1 MRIYLIRHSMTK
13 GNKEK
18 RYIGTTDESL
28 CLEGIQLLEERK
40 GMYPEVTY
48 VYVSPMKRCVQTA
61 EIIYPEMMKAGAYS
75 CNEKLRECDFGL
87 FENHNY
93 IELSGCPEYQA
104 WIDSGG
110 KLPFPEGESRE
121 AFIRRT
127 LEGFREVVRDAQAHD
142 RETIAVVAH
151 GGTIMSIME
160 RYAVKE
166 DGTPAGSYY
175 DYQIKNGEGYELRIS
190 ENDIYDD
197 CDRGGLCSG
206 SDLRGSKMA
215 VSSGEADRASDIGN
229 RKNYQKLP
237 ANKTGE
243 RIGGG
248 ILVLVVVTVSTGVPA
263 VILSVAYK
271 YFWQLGLALES
282 FWCYQILATKSL
294 KVESDRVYIALKDK
308 GLEAGRKAV
317 SMIVGR
323 DTQNLTEEG
332 VTKAAVETV
341 AENTS
346 DGVIAPLFYMLIG
359 GAVLGFT
366 YKAINTM
373 DSMVGYKNDKYQ
385 WFGTAAAKLDD
396 VVNFIPAR
404 VSAVLMILA
413 AYLTGMDG
421 KNAACI
427 FRRDRF
433 NHKSPNSAQTEAVM
447 AGALDVQ
454 LAGDAWYFGKL
465 HKKPTIGDPVREME
479 LLDIRRSHKLLY
491 GTAMLGLIL
500 GIILR
505 ILVL

>member
-1 MRIYLIRHSMTK
+1 MNLEFQRMT
-13 GNKEK
+13 
-18 RYIGTTDESL
+18 Y
-28 CLEGIQLLEERK
+28 
-40 GMYPEVTY
+40 M
-48 VYVSPMKRCVQTA
+48 
-61 EIIYPEMMKAGAYS
+61 
-75 CNEKLRECDFGL
+75 
-87 FENHNY
+87 
-93 IELSGCPEYQA
+93 
-104 WIDSGG
+104 
-110 KLPFPEGESRE
+110 
-121 AFIRRT
+121 
-127 LEGFREVVRDAQAHD
+127 
-142 RETIAVVAH
+142 TIAIVAGFVLDLIFGDPRWLYH
-151 GGTIMSIME
+151 PVRLIGHLISGTE
-160 RYAVKE
+160 R
-166 DGTPAGSYY
+166 
-175 DYQIKNGEGYELRIS
+175 IIRN
-190 ENDIYDD
+190 
-197 CDRGGLCSG
+197 C
-206 SDLRGSKMA
+206 
-215 VSSGEADRASDIGN
+215 
-229 RKNYQKLP
+229 LP

-465 HKKPTIGDPVREME
+465 VKKPTIGENLRPVEAA
-479 LLDIRRSHKLLY
+479 DIMRINRMMI
-491 GTAMLGLIL
+491 TASLIA
-500 GIILR
+500 
-505 ILVL
+505 LVLFLAVRCVLCILL

>member
-1 MRIYLIRHSMTK
+1 M
-13 GNKEK
+13 
-18 RYIGTTDESL
+18 
-28 CLEGIQLLEERK
+28 
-40 GMYPEVTY
+40 
-48 VYVSPMKRCVQTA
+48 
-61 EIIYPEMMKAGAYS
+61 
-75 CNEKLRECDFGL
+75 
-87 FENHNY
+87 
-93 IELSGCPEYQA
+93 
-104 WIDSGG
+104 
-110 KLPFPEGESRE
+110 
-121 AFIRRT
+121 
-127 LEGFREVVRDAQAHD
+127 
-142 RETIAVVAH
+142 
-151 GGTIMSIME
+151 
-160 RYAVKE
+160 
-166 DGTPAGSYY
+166 
-175 DYQIKNGEGYELRIS
+175 
-190 ENDIYDD
+190 
-197 CDRGGLCSG
+197 
-206 SDLRGSKMA
+206 
-215 VSSGEADRASDIGN
+215 
-229 RKNYQKLP
+229 
-237 ANKTGE
+237 
-243 RIGGG
+243 
-248 ILVLVVVTVSTGVPA
+248 LVVVTVSTGVPA

-282 FWCYQILATKSL
+282 FWCYQIFATKSL

-404 VSAVLMILA
+404 VSAVLMIA
-413 AYLTGMDG
+413 ASYLTGMDG
-421 KNAACI
+421 KNAARI

>member
-1 MRIYLIRHSMTK
+1 MNLLLQMFLPVMAGFVLDLIFGDPVWLYHPVRMIGHLIS
-13 GNKEK
+13 GVEK
-18 RYIGTTDESL
+18 IIRSL
-28 CLEGIQLLEERK
+28 F
-40 GMYPEVTY
+40 P
-48 VYVSPMKRCVQTA
+48 
-61 EIIYPEMMKAGAYS
+61 
-75 CNEKLRECDFGL
+75 
-87 FENHNY
+87 
-93 IELSGCPEYQA
+93 SG
-104 WIDSGG
+104 
-110 KLPFPEGESRE
+110 
-121 AFIRRT
+121 
-127 LEGFREVVRDAQAHD
+127 
-142 RETIAVVAH
+142 
-151 GGTIMSIME
+151 
-160 RYAVKE
+160 
-166 DGTPAGSYY
+166 
-175 DYQIKNGEGYELRIS
+175 
-190 ENDIYDD
+190 
-197 CDRGGLCSG
+197 
-206 SDLRGSKMA
+206 
-215 VSSGEADRASDIGN
+215 
-229 RKNYQKLP
+229 
-237 ANKTGE
+237 KTGE

-248 ILVLVVVTVSTGVPA
+248 LLVVIVVAVSMTVPGG
-263 VILSVAYK
+263 ILYLAYHISF
-271 YFWQLGLALES
+271 YLGLAVES
-282 FWCYQILATKSL
+282 FMCYQILATKSL
-294 KVESDRVYIALKDK
+294 KVESDRVYIALKNK

-421 KNAACI
+421 KNAARI

>member
-1 MRIYLIRHSMTK
+1 M
-13 GNKEK
+13 
-18 RYIGTTDESL
+18 
-28 CLEGIQLLEERK
+28 
-40 GMYPEVTY
+40 
-48 VYVSPMKRCVQTA
+48 
-61 EIIYPEMMKAGAYS
+61 
-75 CNEKLRECDFGL
+75 
-87 FENHNY
+87 
-93 IELSGCPEYQA
+93 
-104 WIDSGG
+104 
-110 KLPFPEGESRE
+110 
-121 AFIRRT
+121 
-127 LEGFREVVRDAQAHD
+127 
-142 RETIAVVAH
+142 
-151 GGTIMSIME
+151 
-160 RYAVKE
+160 
-166 DGTPAGSYY
+166 
-175 DYQIKNGEGYELRIS
+175 
-190 ENDIYDD
+190 
-197 CDRGGLCSG
+197 
-206 SDLRGSKMA
+206 
-215 VSSGEADRASDIGN
+215 
-229 RKNYQKLP
+229 
-237 ANKTGE
+237 
-243 RIGGG
+243 
-248 ILVLVVVTVSTGVPA
+248 LVVVTVSTGVPA

-421 KNAACI
+421 KNAARIFEETALIIKVRTRHRQKQSWRGRWMCSLQEMRGILESCI
-427 FRRDRF
+427 R
-433 NHKSPNSAQTEAVM
+433 S
-447 AGALDVQ
+447 
-454 LAGDAWYFGKL
+454 
-465 HKKPTIGDPVREME
+465 
-479 LLDIRRSHKLLY
+479 RRSEIRSGRWNY
-491 GTAMLGLIL
+491 WISGD
-500 GIILR
+500 R
-505 ILVL
+505 ISCYMGRQCLV

>member
-1 MRIYLIRHSMTK
+1 MEKDMNLEFQRMT
-13 GNKEK
+13 
-18 RYIGTTDESL
+18 Y
-28 CLEGIQLLEERK
+28 
-40 GMYPEVTY
+40 M
-48 VYVSPMKRCVQTA
+48 
-61 EIIYPEMMKAGAYS
+61 
-75 CNEKLRECDFGL
+75 
-87 FENHNY
+87 
-93 IELSGCPEYQA
+93 
-104 WIDSGG
+104 
-110 KLPFPEGESRE
+110 
-121 AFIRRT
+121 
-127 LEGFREVVRDAQAHD
+127 
-142 RETIAVVAH
+142 TIAIVAGFVLDLIFGDPRWLYH
-151 GGTIMSIME
+151 PVRLIGHLISGTE
-160 RYAVKE
+160 R
-166 DGTPAGSYY
+166 
-175 DYQIKNGEGYELRIS
+175 IIRN
-190 ENDIYDD
+190 
-197 CDRGGLCSG
+197 C
-206 SDLRGSKMA
+206 
-215 VSSGEADRASDIGN
+215 
-229 RKNYQKLP
+229 LP

-271 YFWQLGLALES
+271 YFWKLGLALES